1 MCIWDRMCRTSNKL
15 LYGVCLTFCFFGAF
29 GAISLIC
36 VPQAHSA
43 PAPKP
48 KLNIIG
54 VWDSIGPYGGHN
66 PELYYIHKDGKIF
79 QGITEGSWRFK
90 DKKTIEIVWPQYN
103 TYEIL
108 RTEIWEIKEYSE
120 RKIEVYR
127 VIYVLEYCLGNEIRE
142 EFYGMY
148 TLERL

>member
-1 MCIWDRMCRTSNKL
+1 M
-15 LYGVCLTFCFFGAF
+15 TFGTLGAF
-29 GAISLIC
+29 SLTC

-48 KLNIIG
+48 KLDIIG
-54 VWDSIGPYGGHN
+54 VWDSIVSYGWHN
-66 PELYYIHKDGKIF
+66 PELYYIYKDGKIF

-103 TYEIL
+103 AYEIL
-108 RTEIWEIKEYSE
+108 RTETWEIKEYSE
-120 RKIEVYR
+120 VKVEIYR
-127 VIYVLEYCLGNEIRE
+127 VVYILEDCLGNEIRE
-142 EFYGMY
+142 EVYGMY